1 MVDKILAGNVTTNI
15 HQICDNHIND
25 NLHVF
30 PDICEKCKS
39 TGVIGDFMEHPGV
52 KLEVVRAWVQ
62 GKRNRST
69 LDQDTEASAG
79 HDEADRSQTDH
90 DIVCKDNRSIPTTC
104 TTAMSDTPTMRS
116 RASSSTTNESAPD
129 LTQIKLQVA
138 ALRVRTE
145 RLLTKMLGQNPPTL
159 G

>member
-1 MVDKILAGNVTTNI
+1 MVDKILASNVTTNI

-25 NLHVF
+25 NLHMF

-62 GKRNRST
+62 RKRNHST
-69 LDQDTEASAG
+69 LEQDTEVSAG
-79 HDEADRSQTDH
+79 HDEADRSQTNQ
-90 DIVCKDNRSIPTTC
+90 DIVCKDNGSIPTTG
-104 TTAMSDTPTMRS
+104 TTAMSDTSTVRS

-129 LTQIKLQVA
+129 LTQIKLRVA
-138 ALRVRTE
+138 ALRARTE
-145 RLLTKMLGQNPPTL
+145 RFLIKMRGQNPPTL